1 MQLQLFHFPHLSTGF
16 DFLSGEGQALSA
28 GARRPHFVLAVLCL
42 YGIGL
47 LWLGV
52 PGHQYCILLPGTP
65 KTASCLCD
73 WCHGWCD
80 LDCIWIMNSIAYSIW
95 YHMIQVISSRASRER
110 KFQKWYVYSVQS
122 GAKTVPI
129 GCGQAFCASQQQSLV
144 FLFQCHLFW
153 RLIFS
158 HFIWSHRVAVSLG
171 NWSFHPIVT
180 AVCVIPSHLM
190 SCFFSVFHL
199 ASSPLISSYL
209 ISSHPLLSSHVFSP
223 FRSSSQLI
231 TTCIIRVF
239 SSLLSSSELFSFQLF
254 SASPFYAARLN
265 SALSSS
271 PLFSCQVV
279 STHPISSQLISALL
293 RFSQLFLQ
301 LFSALGS
308 SCQLISCLL
317 ISSLIFSH
325 PLSSS

>member
-1 MQLQLFHFPHLSTGF
+1 MQQVRQHFLCQRTCMKTWSKIWWQHLRVADCSRLIWIFVQLQLFHFPHLSTGF

-73 WCHGWCD
+73 WWHGWCD
-80 LDCIWIMNSIAYSIW
+80 LDCIWIMNSIAYSVW

-199 ASSPLISSYL
+199 ASSPLILSHL
-209 ISSHPLLSSHVFSP
+209 ISSSPLISCLLSFSQLFAVDHNLYHP
-223 FRSSSQLI
+223 SFLISSQLIWTILFSALLSFSVLRSSSQL
-231 TTCIIRVF
+231 
-239 SSLLSSSELFSFQLF
+239 SS
-254 SASPFYAARLN
+254 
-265 SALSSS
+265 
-271 PLFSCQVV
+271 
-279 STHPISSQLISALL
+279 
-293 RFSQLFLQ
+293 
-301 LFSALGS
+301 
-308 SCQLISCLL
+308 
-317 ISSLIFSH
+317 
-325 PLSSS
+325 

>member
-73 WCHGWCD
+73 WWHGWCD
-80 LDCIWIMNSIAYSIW
+80 LDCIWIMNSIAYSVW

-190 SCFFSVFHL
+190 SCFSAFFTSPHL
-199 ASSPLISSYL
+199 LSSHL
-209 ISSHPLLSSHVFSP
+209 ISSHLILSSHLMSSLLFAALRSWSQLVSSEFSHLFSAHLNYSLFSSSQLLRSTQLVSTQLLALHLSSHVRSSQLIP
-223 FRSSSQLI
+223 SHLSSSQL
-231 TTCIIRVF
+231 CSDFLSSSYNSSQLLAAHVSSSHVF
-239 SSLLSSSELFSFQLF
+239 SSLLSSSHIL
-254 SASPFYAARLN
+254 
-265 SALSSS
+265 
-271 PLFSCQVV
+271 
-279 STHPISSQLISALL
+279 
-293 RFSQLFLQ
+293 
-301 LFSALGS
+301 
-308 SCQLISCLL
+308 
-317 ISSLIFSH
+317 
-325 PLSSS
+325 